1 MNQKTH
7 VVDGGENVRWKVII
21 ADDEISIHDITK
33 MVAKKVDLDGKTI
46 EFISVYTAEDAK
58 RVLLEESD
66 VALILLDVVMEEDN
80 SGLELV
86 RWIRED
92 LKNPQI
98 RIVIRT
104 GHPGTAPEN
113 EIIYRYEINDYKEKT
128 ELNHTKLNTAIV
140 AALRNYRD
148 LMKLEALNAHMAI
161 AHDELA
167 YASMGKTR
175 FLARLSHEL
184 RTPLNGL
191 MVASKLLEMTP
202 LSLEQM
208 EYVEILRSSSDR
220 MLPLVDE
227 MLDVTRL
234 EAGLYVLEEV
244 PFSLKRLLGA
254 IQEKYTQMA
263 LAKKIN
269 CHVLYSPDLPEFV
282 YGDEKHLEQVI
293 SHILDNGLK
302 FTHEGFIGIEVRK
315 NAESESTVDLEIL
328 LTDSGIGISNEDRQR
343 IFKPFFAT
351 QQSSTLDQHGLGL
364 GLSIVKKLIELM
376 KGQIWI
382 ENNYSTGVQFV
393 VTLEMKKVVE

>member
-1 MNQKTH
+1 MNHKSQG
-7 VVDGGENVRWKVII
+7 VSVGENARWKVLI
-21 ADDEISIHDITK
+21 ADDEISIHDITQ
-33 MVAKKVDLDGKTI
+33 MVAKKVQLDEKYI
-46 EFISVYTAEDAK
+46 EFLNAYTAEDAK
-58 RVLLEESD
+58 RILLSETD

-148 LMKLEALNAHMAI
+148 LMKLEVLNQHMLI
-161 AHDELA
+161 ANDELA

-208 EYVEILRSSSDR
+208 EYVEILKTSSER

-234 EAGLYVLEEV
+234 EAGLYVLEEE
-244 PFSLKRLLGA
+244 PFSLKRLLA
-254 IQEKYTQMA
+254 SIQEKYTLMA
-263 LAKKIN
+263 QAKKIN

-282 YGDEKHLEQVI
+282 YGDERHLEQVI
-293 SHILDNGLK
+293 SHILDNSLK
-302 FTHEGFIGIEVRK
+302 FTQEGFIGIEVRK

-328 LTDSGIGISNEDRQR
+328 LTDSGIGISYEDKQR
-343 IFKPFFAT
+343 IFEPFFST
-351 QQSSTLDQHGLGL
+351 SQRSTLHQNGLGL
-364 GLSIVKKLIELM
+364 GLTIVKKLIE
-376 KGQIWI
+376 
-382 ENNYSTGVQFV
+382 
-393 VTLEMKKVVE
+393 